1 MSTKTINQF
10 KFQVMSD
17 DMYLL
22 SELASRNGWTD
33 VERFWQGE
41 MITIPMEVNGWKLI
55 PADQYKY
62 SIPPEAVE
70 RVLELLNAGVHI
82 QGIVIADDI
91 RLYEAN
97 QKSAK
102 PSPQKADSK
111 PHKAPFDLGQFDWDV
126 VQTILKVLGII
137 VAVIAAVITLSA
149 LLAVIATVGAGLLV
163 VAAIVGALALDPKL
177 IVLISDGNGGTIW
190 VCLYTWFEAPSKE

>member
-1 MSTKTINQF
+1 MFTKTTNQF
-10 KFQVMSD
+10 QFQVMSD

-22 SELASRNGWTD
+22 SELASRNGWDD

-41 MITIPMEVNGWKLI
+41 MITMPMEVKGWKLI

-62 SIPPEAVE
+62 SIPSEAVG
-70 RVLELLNAGVHI
+70 RVFELLNAGVKI

-91 RLYEAN
+91 RSYDAK
-97 QKSAK
+97 QKPAK
-102 PSPQKADSK
+102 PSPQKADPK
-111 PHKAPFDLGQFDWDV
+111 PRKDTFEPVQINWDFVLTIFKILGV
-126 VQTILKVLGII
+126 IT
-137 VAVIAAVITLSA
+137 AVIAAVITLSA
-149 LLAVIATVGAGLLV
+149 LLAVIATVGVGILV
-163 VAAIVGALALDPKL
+163 VAGILGALAFDPKL